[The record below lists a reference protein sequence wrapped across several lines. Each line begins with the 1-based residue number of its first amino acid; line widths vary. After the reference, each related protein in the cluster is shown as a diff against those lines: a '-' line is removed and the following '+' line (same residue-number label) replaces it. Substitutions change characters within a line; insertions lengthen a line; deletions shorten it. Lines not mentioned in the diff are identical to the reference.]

1 MDGELKDVVEMIVDK
16 TGLLQAFRAEGTME
30 SESRAENIQEF
41 LGVAAEFE
49 ETHEDIEGTLE
60 SLEELRAAG
69 VADVPASA
77 EPEPVV
83 VSAPAPEPGPS
94 APVSS
99 FEALVGARDAAGSN
113 PLDSLAAP
121 ALSPQDALAAAIAG
135 NAYAAPTEMPAGA
148 VHADE
153 IERTY
158 GPLTCKALPALMEW
172 LALRS
177 DLDSLAGETHAITMM
192 TIHSAKGLE
201 FPVVFVVG
209 KAVVPDKSYAV
220 PAGQAAKE
228 TEKKEEKKPE
238 PPKDPEVQKLLQERE
253 RALSEMRR
261 LNDSIKDEKISAQ
274 IDHLEEVTGK
284 IIDQVVAQPKKRSQI
299 RRFLDYYL
307 PTTLKLLNAYDRMAA
322 AGVDGENISVTK
334 EKIEDMMDTIVK
346 AFDKQLDG
354 LFGEEALDVSTDI
367 TVMENLLAREGLAG
381 GQIGEENGGV
391 KLEL

>member
-1 MDGELKDVVEMIVDK
+1 
-16 TGLLQAFRAEGTME
+16 ME
-30 SESRAENIQEF
+30 SSMEKRVRRSTAPIY
-41 LGVAAEFE
+41 LVGVVWLVLA
-49 ETHEDIEGTLE
+49 
-60 SLEELRAAG
+60 
-69 VADVPASA
+69 
-77 EPEPVV
+77 
-83 VSAPAPEPGPS
+83 
-94 APVSS
+94 VSS
-99 FEALVGARDAAGSN
+99 SHSMGMGDAL
-113 PLDSLAAP
+113 
-121 ALSPQDALAAAIAG
+121 LAAA
-135 NAYAAPTEMPAGA
+135 
-148 VHADE
+148 
-153 IERTY
+153 
-158 GPLTCKALPALMEW
+158 L
-172 LALRS
+172 
-177 DLDSLAGETHAITMM
+177 
-192 TIHSAKGLE
+192 SA
-201 FPVVFVVG
+201 VVFVVG
-209 KAVVPDKSYAV
+209 KAVFPNKSYAV

-381 GQIGEENGGV
+381 GQISEENGGV

>member
-1 MDGELKDVVEMIVDK
+1 MEKRVRRSTAPIYLVGVVWLV
-16 TGLLQAFRAEGTME
+16 LA
-30 SESRAENIQEF
+30 
-41 LGVAAEFE
+41 
-49 ETHEDIEGTLE
+49 
-60 SLEELRAAG
+60 
-69 VADVPASA
+69 
-77 EPEPVV
+77 
-83 VSAPAPEPGPS
+83 
-94 APVSS
+94 VSS
-99 FEALVGARDAAGSN
+99 SHSMGMGDAL
-113 PLDSLAAP
+113 
-121 ALSPQDALAAAIAG
+121 LAAA
-135 NAYAAPTEMPAGA
+135 
-148 VHADE
+148 
-153 IERTY
+153 
-158 GPLTCKALPALMEW
+158 L
-172 LALRS
+172 
-177 DLDSLAGETHAITMM
+177 
-192 TIHSAKGLE
+192 SA
-201 FPVVFVVG
+201 VVFVVG
-209 KAVVPDKSYAV
+209 KAVFPDKSYAV

-334 EKIEDMMDTIVK
+334 EKIEDMMDAIVK

-381 GQIGEENGGV
+381 GQISEENGGV

>member
-1 MDGELKDVVEMIVDK
+1 MEKRVRRSTAPIYLVGVVWLV
-16 TGLLQAFRAEGTME
+16 LA
-30 SESRAENIQEF
+30 
-41 LGVAAEFE
+41 
-49 ETHEDIEGTLE
+49 
-60 SLEELRAAG
+60 
-69 VADVPASA
+69 
-77 EPEPVV
+77 
-83 VSAPAPEPGPS
+83 
-94 APVSS
+94 VSS
-99 FEALVGARDAAGSN
+99 SHSMGMGDAL
-113 PLDSLAAP
+113 
-121 ALSPQDALAAAIAG
+121 LAAALS
-135 NAYAAPTEMPAGA
+135 A
-148 VHADE
+148 VA
-153 IERTY
+153 
-158 GPLTCKALPALMEW
+158 
-172 LALRS
+172 
-177 DLDSLAGETHAITMM
+177 
-192 TIHSAKGLE
+192 
-201 FPVVFVVG
+201 FVVG
-209 KAVVPDKSYAV
+209 KAVFPDKSYAV

-274 IDHLEEVTGK
+274 IGHLEEVTGK

-381 GQIGEENGGV
+381 GQISEENGGV